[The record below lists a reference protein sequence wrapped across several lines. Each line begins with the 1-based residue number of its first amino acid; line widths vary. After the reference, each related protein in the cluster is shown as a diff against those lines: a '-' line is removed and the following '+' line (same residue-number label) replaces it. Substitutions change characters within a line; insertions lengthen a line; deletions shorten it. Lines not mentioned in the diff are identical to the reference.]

1 MYYLK
6 LFLKLFVLIF
16 LSYDFIV
23 LKNEG
28 VLEKGDFLKKSYDA
42 LFVQKDILPSF
53 INQDNQISIYFCR
66 SWQSQYVINRIKK
79 YFDILNGEDT
89 RIYFEEEDY
98 QLYNNYNDKNRKKYV
113 LFLRT
118 IHPAL
123 IYKLLSYVIFMFY
136 ILVSL
141 IIIFPRHTEG
151 FIPLFLLNDEN
162 FKNMFENM
170 RKKKL
175 ATFAIMFFSYNVIY
189 GLLCNTNIIHIYQNG
204 RIIYNDYYIDDLFR
218 TNLKHN
224 LINIRR

>member
-16 LSYDFIV
+16 FSYDFIV
-23 LKNEG
+23 LKNEA

-42 LFVQKDILPSF
+42 LFVQRDILPSY
-53 INQDNQISIYFCR
+53 INQDNQISIYF
-66 SWQSQYVINRIKK
+66 Y
-79 YFDILNGEDT
+79 T

-98 QLYNNYNDKNRKKYV
+98 QLYNNYNDNNRKKYV
-113 LFLRT
+113 LFLRS
-118 IHPAL
+118 IKPAL
-123 IYKLLSYVIFMFY
+123 IYKLLSYIIFIFY

-141 IIIFPRHTEG
+141 IIIFPRHMEG
-151 FIPLFLLNDEN
+151 FIPVFLLNDEN

-218 TNLKHN
+218 KTLKDN
-224 LINIRR
+224 LINIRI

>member
-16 LSYDFIV
+16 FSYDFIV
-23 LKNEG
+23 LKNEA

-42 LFVQKDILPSF
+42 LFVQRDILPSY
-53 INQDNQISIYFCR
+53 INQDNQISIYF
-66 SWQSQYVINRIKK
+66 
-79 YFDILNGEDT
+79 F
-89 RIYFEEEDY
+89 
-98 QLYNNYNDKNRKKYV
+98 
-113 LFLRT
+113 
-118 IHPAL
+118 
-123 IYKLLSYVIFMFY
+123 
-136 ILVSL
+136 SL
-141 IIIFPRHTEG
+141 IIIFPRHMEG
-151 FIPLFLLNDEN
+151 FIPVFLLNDER

-218 TNLKHN
+218 KTLKHN